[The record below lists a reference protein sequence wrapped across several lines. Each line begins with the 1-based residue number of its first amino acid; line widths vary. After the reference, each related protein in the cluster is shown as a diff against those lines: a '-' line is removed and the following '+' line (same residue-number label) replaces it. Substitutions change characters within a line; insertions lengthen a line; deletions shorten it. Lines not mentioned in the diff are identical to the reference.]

1 MRRLR
6 ISLATK
12 ALALQLAGVLAI
24 AAAVAVPRYFS
35 LRASLYA
42 GIETSA
48 EDLVQVL
55 EDLVSEHPELLRPG
69 ALDAVIDRFAYKLP
83 AVARVSVVGPDGR
96 VLADSRLAVGDT
108 ADDAAL
114 APLLRQVGQT
124 RLYFEA
130 DGQRFLRWRRS
141 LRGRYDPARRTD
153 IVAATAVDMRLAL
166 TDATVS
172 RELGSEMTFVGVLLF
187 PIGALL
193 YVVTRHSFVRPLER
207 LAEAGAQFARGDV
220 PPPLVF
226 SGRDE
231 LAVVARTF
239 NEMVE
244 ARTSFL
250 KERERQLAAAQAIAH
265 VGSWEWD
272 IPANHVTWSHELYR
286 IYGLPL
292 GSPAGYAQFV
302 AHVHPDD
309 RARVERLVAEGL
321 ADHQPREYECRMER
335 PDGEIRHILGRQI
348 VVVDAAG
355 TAVRMAGTSLDITE
369 RKIAEENQQTL
380 LRELQTALSEVK
392 TLQGWIR
399 ICANCKR
406 VLNDA
411 GVWEQFE
418 SYVHTH
424 AGVDFSHGICPECA
438 KAWSAAAPGRSR

>member
-6 ISLATK
+6 VSLATK

-96 VLADSRLAVGDT
+96 ILADSRLPVGDT

-141 LRGRYDPARRTD
+141 LRGRYAPARRTD

-172 RELGSEMTFVGVLLF
+172 RELASEMTFVVVLLF

-207 LAEAGAQFARGDV
+207 LAEAGARFARGEV

-244 ARTSFL
+244 ARTSAL
-250 KERERQLAAAQAIAH
+250 KERERQLAEAQGIAH
-265 VGSWEWD
+265 VGSWELD
-272 IPANHVTWSHELYR
+272 LTTNRVTWSDELYR
-286 IYGLPL
+286 ICGVPV
-292 GSPAGYAQFV
+292 GSPAGYTEFLAL
-302 AHVHPDD
+302 VHPED
-309 RARVERLVAEGL
+309 RPRAERVTGQVLAEGRPAAFEWRLV
-321 ADHQPREYECRMER
+321 R
-335 PDGEIRHILGRQI
+335 PDGELRHIFSRNVPVRNGGGT
-348 VVVDAAG
+348 VVRVAG
-355 TAVRMAGTSLDITE
+355 TCIDITD
-369 RKIAEENQQTL
+369 RKAAEENQQTL
-380 LRELQTALSEVK
+380 LRELQGALADVK
-392 TLQGWIR
+392 TLQGWLR

-406 VLNDA
+406 VLNEA
-411 GVWEQFE
+411 GRWEQFE
-418 SYVHTH
+418 SYVRAH
-424 AGVDFSHGICPECA
+424 GKIDFSHGICPDCGA
-438 KAWSAAAPGRSR
+438 KWAGAS